1 MAHDS
6 LSVDEDLPNFFK
18 TLPIREANLLIAEHE
33 HVQQEYG
40 FELLDSDFVDRLK
53 EVGWN
58 TRQI

>member
-33 HVQQEYG
+33 HVQ
-40 FELLDSDFVDRLK
+40 
-53 EVGWN
+53 
-58 TRQI
+58 